1 MKIDAFVAIKGNLH
15 DNTATDFCK
24 VSVDMDYVEDN
35 ESSVNEWV
43 KQELENSFHVPV
55 MDEDFEVTNMAE
67 VIEEISF
74 DEFSKKTSS

>member
-1 MKIDAFVAIKGNLH
+1 MKIDAFVSIKGNLH
-15 DNTATDFCK
+15 DNIATDFCK

-35 ESSVNEWV
+35 EDSVNEWV